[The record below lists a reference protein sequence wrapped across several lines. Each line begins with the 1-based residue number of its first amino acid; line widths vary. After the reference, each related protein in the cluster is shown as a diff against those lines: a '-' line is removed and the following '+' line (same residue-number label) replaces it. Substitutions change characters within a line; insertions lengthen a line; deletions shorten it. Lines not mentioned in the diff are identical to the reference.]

1 MYFYSKLLAT
11 KSNQI
16 AKLKINA
23 FLASAS
29 GEPTITKSQGYFS
42 FCENRDYRFSNCS
55 LEVLEGIDTYKV
67 ILHPENNRSLS
78 LELEK
83 QEVSDENLGLALAE
97 LFAPVFR

>member
-1 MYFYSKLLAT
+1 MYFYSELLAT

-23 FLASAS
+23 FLALAS

-97 LFAPVFR
+97 LFAPIFR

>member
-1 MYFYSKLLAT
+1 MYFYSELLAN
-11 KSNQI
+11 KSNQN
-16 AKLKINA
+16 AKLKIQS

-97 LFAPVFR
+97 LFAPIFR